1 MNRAGRRAARRRRT
15 APPLDE
21 TRVLARFLDLVA
33 QQNAAPDRVL
43 VSCEDCD
50 RAEWMTH
57 EQLAHLQARFPN
69 GSGGCLWDVL

>member
-1 MNRAGRRAARRRRT
+1 MSRVGRRVARRRRT

-21 TRVLARFLDLVA
+21 TRVLARLLDLVA
-33 QQNAAPDRVL
+33 QQNAAP
-43 VSCEDCD
+43 D